1 MNNIFTISKLIIK
14 KKLKILSDSEKDQLK
29 QFNKDYPFSK
39 NIDFEKITQKFT
51 DYSKVDKN
59 KAWESLLTKMEVH
72 KTEKTKPIFLLS
84 WFKYAAMI
92 VLFIGLG
99 YFYQQ
104 GYFTKQT
111 TLIIPSEQ
119 ITLELDS
126 GEIKVIDDHNSTSIL
141 DTKGRIVG
149 NQKGNKLIYTN
160 DSEDELLVYN
170 TVTVPYGKR
179 LEIQLSDGTKV
190 NINAGSSLRFPVK
203 FLKGESRQVFLK
215 GEAYFDV
222 VKDTEHPFM
231 VNADELNIKVLG
243 TKFNLSSYPEDEN
256 IKAVLVEGSVVAYKN
271 TDHHLS
277 NEATHLKP
285 NFGAILDKNSKLIQ
299 VKQMDVAASTAW
311 MEGKLVLQ
319 EVEFKDMLKKLE
331 RQYNVVF
338 INNNKSL
345 ESRYFTAKFDIEDI
359 YQVVKSLSLS
369 GNFTYKFNKN
379 TIIINP

>member
-1 MNNIFTISKLIIK
+1 MNNIFIISKLIIK
-14 KKLKILSDSEKDQLK
+14 KKLKILSDSEKDQLR

-104 GYFTKQT
+104 GYFTKRT

-119 ITLELDS
+119 ITLQLDS
-126 GEIKVIDDHNSTSIL
+126 GEIKVIDDQNSTSIL

-149 NQKGNKLIYTN
+149 NQKGDKLIYTS
-160 DSEDELLVYN
+160 DSEEELLVYN

-179 LEIQLSDGTKV
+179 FEIQLSDGTRV
-190 NINAGSSLRFPVK
+190 NINAGSSLRFPVT

-215 GEAYFDV
+215 GEAFFDV
-222 VKDTEHPFM
+222 AKDANHPFI
-231 VNADELNIKVLG
+231 VNADEINVRVLG
-243 TKFNLSSYPEDEN
+243 TKFNISSYSEDEN
-256 IKAVLVEGSVVAYKN
+256 INTVLVEGAVVTYR
-271 TDHHLS
+271 TGDDYLS
-277 NEATHLKP
+277 NSAARLKP
-285 NFGAILDKNSKLIQ
+285 NYKAAWHKNNKLIR
-299 VKQMDVAASTAW
+299 VEKTDVEVHTAW
-311 MEGKLVLQ
+311 LDGKLVLQ
-319 EVEFKDMLKKLE
+319 EVVFNDILKKLE
-331 RQYNVVF
+331 RQYNVIF
-338 INNNKSL
+338 ENNNKSL
-345 ESRYFTAKFDIEDI
+345 ESRYFTAKFDVEDI
-359 YQVVKSLSLS
+359 YQVLESLSIS

-379 TIIINP
+379 IIIINP